1 LHPARGIVAVKDLNL
16 RIEPGEVFG
25 LLGPNGSGKST
36 TLKIILGLV
45 SPTHGRTEIFG
56 RDSRLVESREAVGFL
71 PENPYFYKYLS
82 GEETLRFF
90 GRLCGLGGAR
100 LKEQINE
107 LIELVGLTRARKR
120 RLGTYSKGMLQR
132 IGLAQALIH
141 DPRLVI
147 LDEPTAGVDPAGSRE
162 IRDLILDLKRR
173 GITVLLSS
181 HLLAQAQEICD
192 RVGILADGV
201 LVREGHLQEL
211 IAIENQTELVIADA
225 STQLVNEIESVINR
239 SNAKLI
245 ECRKSTTTLER
256 LFLEATA
263 KNDEARMSNDEVKM
277 TNESASTL
285 QRFNAS
291 TLAKPYRAFSI
302 GRISAITLNTL
313 TELTRLRVFYVLL
326 VFALLLIG
334 SSIFMAQFSF
344 QQEFQILKDVSLGA
358 ISIFTSL
365 LAIVA
370 TARLLPQDIE
380 DRTVY
385 TILAKPVP
393 RFEYVL
399 GKIAGVLLLLA
410 ISTLV
415 MSAAFLLV
423 LFLREQA
430 VIHATLGQMAGA
442 PPEQLADALRAIR
455 SSALNIDIF
464 PGIIIIYLKA
474 CLLAA
479 LTLFVSTFATTNI
492 FTIVV
497 MAFIYFIGHLQATA
511 REYWLQ
517 EHSSGLLTRV
527 FLAIVALLFPDLQ
540 AFNLVDDIVAGTAI
554 SMAVFAK
561 TALLGIFYTTI
572 YTLLAA
578 FVFYGKEL

>member
-1 LHPARGIVAVKDLNL
+1 MD
-16 RIEPGEVFG
+16 
-25 LLGPNGSGKST
+25 
-36 TLKIILGLV
+36 
-45 SPTHGRTEIFG
+45 
-56 RDSRLVESREAVGFL
+56 
-71 PENPYFYKYLS
+71 
-82 GEETLRFF
+82 
-90 GRLCGLGGAR
+90 
-100 LKEQINE
+100 
-107 LIELVGLTRARKR
+107 TR
-120 RLGTYSKGMLQR
+120 
-132 IGLAQALIH
+132 
-141 DPRLVI
+141 
-147 LDEPTAGVDPAGSRE
+147 
-162 IRDLILDLKRR
+162 
-173 GITVLLSS
+173 
-181 HLLAQAQEICD
+181 
-192 RVGILADGV
+192 
-201 LVREGHLQEL
+201 
-211 IAIENQTELVIADA
+211 
-225 STQLVNEIESVINR
+225 
-239 SNAKLI
+239 
-245 ECRKSTTTLER
+245 
-256 LFLEATA
+256 
-263 KNDEARMSNDEVKM
+263 
-277 TNESASTL
+277 
-285 QRFNAS
+285 
-291 TLAKPYRAFSI
+291 YRAFSI

-423 LFLREQA
+423 LYLREQA
-430 VIHATLGQMAGA
+430 VIHATLGQMAPATAG
-442 PPEQLADALRAIR
+442 PEQIADALRAIR
-455 SSALNIDIF
+455 SSALNTDIF